1 MKLNIFK
8 KRILYETKVYLII
21 KDCVDVLETNID
33 TFKSYCNNI
42 INIADIGECIDE
54 NEFNFI
60 LKEYFSDTPA
70 SIQLTNYQTLDVKV
84 GDIIRL
90 YPLKRLFADDLF
102 KRQSEIYGLSIE
114 EYLEQ
119 IDFPNEVEKEK
130 EKLKIKYDIQD
141 KIEQYKKEIEQG
153 IKNINN
159 IPFEKYNIEL
169 QHLSIIE
176 NGKIFFKS
184 YYVGDGIFW
193 SISPELMID
202 DLWEDATLKDNSIII
217 PSVNYSC
224 GYMKLSKEIDRD
236 FRKYSVMDNIL
247 YCLYNIQAED
257 EWTDYIELRKGGINI
272 DVSKSFLM
280 KLVNPKNC
288 ANMYYIE
295 GILNLEGKI

>member
-1 MKLNIFK
+1 MKLNIFNR
-8 KRILYETKVYLII
+8 RILYKGKVYLII
-21 KDCVDVLETNID
+21 KDCAEVLETKID
-33 TFKSYCNNI
+33 AFKSYCTNT
-42 INIADIGECIDE
+42 INIEDIGECIDE

-60 LKEYFSDTPA
+60 LKKHFPNAPA

-84 GDIIRL
+84 GDIIRF
-90 YPLKRLFADDLF
+90 YPLKRMFAEDLF
-102 KRQSEIYGLSIE
+102 KRQGELYGLSVE

-119 IDFPNEVEKEK
+119 IDFPNEIEKEK

-141 KIEQYKKEIEQG
+141 KIEQYKKELEQG
-153 IKNINN
+153 IKDVNN
-159 IPFEKYNIEL
+159 IPFEKYGLEL

-193 SISPELMID
+193 SILPELMID
-202 DLWEDATLKDNSIII
+202 DMWEDALLYDGNLRV
-217 PSVNYSC
+217 PSVDYSC
-224 GYMKLSKEIDRD
+224 GYMELSKEVDRD

-280 KLVNPKNC
+280 KLINPKNC
-288 ANMYYIE
+288 SNMYYIE
-295 GILNLEGKI
+295 GILERM